1 MTHDDNNYV
10 VDPEKCNFCLD
21 CISPCPTGSIDNWR
35 IVASAYSLQEQ
46 FSWSELPVQE
56 QIEIET
62 AAQSGGD
69 VEASDDEAARLI
81 AEAHLGAGGKSVAP
95 ASAGKPKINLFNR
108 GAPALATVSG
118 NFRLT
123 DPNADNDVRH
133 VILDFGG
140 AVFPVLEGQSIG
152 IVAPGADKDGKP
164 HKIRLY
170 SIASPREGEKS
181 GANNLSLTVK
191 REGDGVCSNYICDLK
206 KGDQVQVTGPF
217 GATFLM
223 PDDPSANILMICTGT
238 GSAPFR
244 GFTERRRRNHKDAP
258 GRMMLYF
265 GARRPEELPY
275 FGPLQ
280 KVPDGLLRKHFCL
293 FARAGRAE
301 DLCAG
306 PHARDARRS
315 RGISEER
322 QDAHLSVRPEG
333 HGNRRRRSLR
343 RYLPQCRPRLGGVTR
358 RDARAGP
365 LSRRDV
371 LRFECPVSVTNRTCA
386 RHRGRSVTDPKRT
399 SRRPFR
405 HPEQPAI
412 CERVP
417 SQAPC
422 QQFSSSLHS
431 FKYKIVFHN
440 SKN

>member
-1 MTHDDNNYV
+1 MSTAAATIAPKKQHLIDPEICIRCNTCEETCPVDAVTHDDNNYV

-35 IVASAYSLQEQ
+35 IVAKTYSLEEQ
-46 FSWSELPVQE
+46 FSWGELPVQE
-56 QIEIET
+56 QLEIET

-108 GAPALATVSG
+108 GAPAMATVSG

-152 IVAPGADKDGKP
+152 VIAPGADKDGKP

-170 SIASPREGEKS
+170 SIASPREGEKT
-181 GANNLSLTVK
+181 GANNISLTVK

-280 KVPDGLLRKHFCL
+280 KVPDGLLRKHFCY
-293 FARAGRAE
+293 
-301 DLCAG
+301 
-306 PHARDARRS
+306 S
-315 RGISEER
+315 
-322 QDAHLSVRPEG
+322 
-333 HGNRRRRSLR
+333 
-343 RYLPQCRPRLGGVTR
+343 
-358 RDARAGP
+358 
-365 LSRRDV
+365 
-371 LRFECPVSVTNRTCA
+371 
-386 RHRGRSVTDPKRT
+386 
-399 SRRPFR
+399 
-405 HPEQPAI
+405 
-412 CERVP
+412 RVP
-417 SQAPC
+417 GEPKTYVQDRMRATPDEVTA
-422 QQFSSSLHS
+422 FL
-431 FKYKIVFHN
+431 
-440 SKN
+440 KNARTHIYLCGLKGMETGVDEAFADVCRNAGLDWPALRGEMRAQGRYHVETY